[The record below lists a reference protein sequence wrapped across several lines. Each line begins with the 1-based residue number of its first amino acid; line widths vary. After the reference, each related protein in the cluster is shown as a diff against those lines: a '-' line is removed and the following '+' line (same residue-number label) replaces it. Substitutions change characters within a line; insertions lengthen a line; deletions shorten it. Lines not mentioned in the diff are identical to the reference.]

1 MYKSLW
7 PRPQSQW
14 QNQKTETGAAAPARL
29 PLPCTVAEPVCS
41 LHLDPR
47 PYPLALALL
56 SFHSPLSTLPQSPH
70 STFSRPR
77 PSPKLKFPLSCCF
90 LSHSFPPPLLP
101 LSSPEPRGLLARRG
115 NQIAP
120 FCPCR
125 PGQLSPSG
133 SSQGPQSKRLHPLLC
148 RRCPRASARHGIAHG
163 WPGCLLVRL
172 GTRQPRNCASA
183 WFWFEDLRL
192 RSGPVCGLS

>member
-1 MYKSLW
+1 MEYGGPGSKATASTIHSSLQVPVLVSSSSHMYKSLW

-14 QNQKTETGAAAPARL
+14 QNQKTETGAAAPAGL

-56 SFHSPLSTLPQSPH
+56 SFHPPLSTLPQSPH

-77 PSPKLKFPLSCCF
+77 PSPRLKFPLSCCF

-120 FCPCR
+120 FCPWYE
-125 PGQLSPSG
+125 QLPA
-133 SSQGPQSKRLHPLLC
+133 GPEPITPRGVLL
-148 RRCPRASARHGIAHG
+148 RH
-163 WPGCLLVRL
+163 
-172 GTRQPRNCASA
+172 
-183 WFWFEDLRL
+183 
-192 RSGPVCGLS
+192 